1 MENAIETNN
10 EIDENKIHYRRM
22 GWGSLGW
29 GDDSESDDD
38 DIIESDDDC
47 PECFEEISDYGITQ
61 EYGRPRHHS
70 NYRYGGG
77 NYRDYF
83 DGLQDNM
90 HHHRKD
96 GVGETIMSDEPIR
109 SQYGQGGRSSF
120 GGGNSRGFSF
130 DFNDF
135 RRSPTAR
142 HFETKGHRSRHS
154 GYDEYDDFD
163 EFDTGFDED
172 DLFENAPRK

>member
-1 MENAIETNN
+1 
-10 EIDENKIHYRRM
+10 
-22 GWGSLGW
+22 
-29 GDDSESDDD
+29 
-38 DIIESDDDC
+38 
-47 PECFEEISDYGITQ
+47 
-61 EYGRPRHHS
+61 
-70 NYRYGGG
+70 
-77 NYRDYF
+77 
-83 DGLQDNM
+83 M

-120 GGGNSRGFSF
+120 GGGLSF

-142 HFETKGHRSRHS
+142 HFETKGHRARH

-163 EFDTGFDED
+163 EFDVGFDGE
-172 DLFENAPRK
+172 DLFENAPR